1 MLLVFLVVLL
11 QSLTFAQ
18 ALHGKANP
26 KPNILSLWNFGRMGK
41 CVLKYNPFIFNHYGC
56 WCGSGGGYDPID
68 ELDKCCM
75 IHDKCYDAAVDS
87 KICSGT
93 LWQYVAMYK
102 WKCVDHTAFCEPN
115 QDACKAAICACDQA
129 VVNCWSKQPQP
140 RRKKPCH
147 EVRKTSTRPPSV

>member
-1 MLLVFLVVLL
+1 MCRFDNYPYRCNQMLLVFLVVLL

-18 ALHGKANP
+18 ALHGKANS

-102 WKCVDHTAFCEPN
+102 WKCVDHTAFCE
-115 QDACKAAICACDQA
+115 
-129 VVNCWSKQPQP
+129 
-140 RRKKPCH
+140 RK
-147 EVRKTSTRPPSV
+147 